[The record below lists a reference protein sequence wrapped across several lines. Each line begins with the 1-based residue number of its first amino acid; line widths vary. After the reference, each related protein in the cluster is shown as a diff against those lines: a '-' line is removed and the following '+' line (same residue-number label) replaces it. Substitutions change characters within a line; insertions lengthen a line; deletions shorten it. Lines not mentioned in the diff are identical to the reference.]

1 MKYLIGAIAW
11 IVNFIFS
18 KKSRLLALLPVKI
31 SITIIFIL
39 VGSLYLGSILAF
51 VYFLITL
58 FNTLYSFIEKAN
70 QISVSGNAYGISLS
84 NIWNAFLI
92 FLNASGLSPAILTSL
107 SLLISLLTGYFT
119 FALTKMITEK
129 IMIFLN
135 GVTDIVR
142 MYDA

>member
-107 SLLISLLTGYFT
+107 SLLISLLTGYFA
-119 FALTKMITEK
+119 FALTKMIAEK